1 MIIRCFILLAV
12 LIPVSGRSQDVSVH
26 LNEARQLESTF
37 KDAEALQ
44 KYVQVLSIQPN
55 NLIALCKAS
64 ELYNI
69 VGKRQATKSK
79 QKEYYVA
86 ARTYAQKALQIN
98 PNYPD
103 ANFAMAV
110 AAGRLAL
117 MASGEEKIKAVKQI
131 KQYAD
136 RCVQLDPKN
145 FKGYHILG
153 KWHYEV
159 SDLNSV
165 ERWLVKVA
173 FEALPPSSLRD
184 AIRNY
189 EKSQQ
194 LNPGFLLN
202 YLELAKAYRRNGEK
216 NKAIAQLQ
224 TLLKLPIVTSD
235 DSTIKKKGKELL
247 DELS

>member
-1 MIIRCFILLAV
+1 MWFI
-12 LIPVSGRSQDVSVH
+12 PFEGQSQDVSAH
-26 LNEARQLESTF
+26 LNEARRLESSF

-44 KYVQVLSIQPN
+44 KYLQVISVQPN
-55 NLIALCKAS
+55 NLAALCKAS

-69 VGKRQATKSK
+69 VGKRQSPKSK

-86 ARTYAQKALQIN
+86 ALKYAQKALHIN

-103 ANFAMAV
+103 ANFAMAI
-110 AAGRLAL
+110 ASGRLAL

-136 RCVQLDPKN
+136 RCIQLDPNN

-173 FEALPPSSLRD
+173 FEALPPSSLED

-189 EKSQQ
+189 EKSQK

-202 YLELAKAYRRNGEK
+202 YLELARSYRRNGEK
-216 NKAIAQLQ
+216 ERAVQQLQ
-224 TLLKLPIVTSD
+224 TMLKLPIVTSD
-235 DSTIKKKGKELL
+235 DATIKKKGNELL
-247 DELS
+247 AQIR